1 MKKFF
6 TLLIFTSILFLSTFA
21 QVSKIVN
28 RVVPLISEQE
38 FYLNSATRI
47 AGKTR
52 TYLKVELPENTISWY
67 YVISTELNQGNQNSL
82 ELVSKLTNIIDKT
95 GISETL
101 IQNMFSSTGS
111 SVIDVYLLDNTNI
124 IPFIDKDDNWG
135 SNFSY
140 KLNGTRENFGGGL
153 VSIKASTQKDFY
165 LGFRNTSS
173 MDGKYVRIEAA
184 AIVQEQIIDNTKW
197 TNETKDVVHTLI
209 DESLK
214 EDSLATDVSK
224 SMASCMTDY
233 ICMHYTPE
241 YVAELS
247 DYQTDDLV
255 EKVFD
260 NCAEKIGGVHSDK
273 AITYGNLGW
282 QAYENGEV
290 DKCIEYSKKALQLDN
305 SLATFKYNLGLCYLV
320 KENES
325 IAIDYY
331 IEAISMSGK
340 NKLKSLSVEE
350 LQGAIT
356 DLDNLIKA
364 KKQVDK
370 AKKIKNLLLLELENY
385 K

>member
-1 MKKFF
+1 MKKIFS
-6 TLLIFTSILFLSTFA
+6 LIISIILSLSTFA
-21 QVSKIVN
+21 QVTKIVN

-38 FYLNSATRI
+38 FYLNSVTRI
-47 AGKTR
+47 GGKTR
-52 TYLKVELPENTISWY
+52 SYLKVELPENTISWY
-67 YVISTELNQGNQNSL
+67 YVISTELNPGNQNSL
-82 ELVSKLTNIIDKT
+82 ELASKLTNVIDKT

-101 IQNMFSSTGS
+101 IQNIFSSTGS
-111 SVIDVYLLDNTNI
+111 SVIDVYVLDNTNI

-135 SNFSY
+135 GSFSY

-153 VSIKASTQKDFY
+153 VSMKTANQNNFY

-184 AIVQEQIIDNTKW
+184 AIVQEEIVDNTKW
-197 TNETKDVVHTLI
+197 SIEAKDAIHVSINEALQ
-209 DESLK
+209 
-214 EDSLATDVSK
+214 EDSLAADLSK

-241 YVAELS
+241 YVASLS

-260 NCAEKIGGVHSDK
+260 KCAEKIGGVHSDK
-273 AITYGNLGW
+273 AITFGNLGW
-282 QAYENGEV
+282 QAYENGEI

-305 SLATFKYNLGLCYLV
+305 SISTFKYNLGLCYLV
-320 KENES
+320 KGNES
-325 IAIDYY
+325 IAVDYY
-331 IEAISMSGK
+331 IEAISMTGK
-340 NKLKSLSVEE
+340 NKLKSLSSDE

-370 AKKIKNLLLLELENY
+370 PKKIKDLLLLELENY